1 MKKYRSIFK
10 KNLSL
15 MLVLV
20 MVAIIGIIA
29 IEKIKNRTNN
39 ISTNPGEVFCLPIK

>member
-1 MKKYRSIFK
+1 MMKNYRSIFK

-20 MVAIIGIIA
+20 MVIIIGIIA
-29 IEKIKNRTNN
+29 IEKIIT
-39 ISTNPGEVFCLPIK
+39 L